1 MADSIIRLLE
11 EQEPRFRMFKRK
23 RVGYKFLNFRK
34 GSADLGKLKC
44 EKPPSYFIISSQAD
58 EAGDKVEEECKNF
71 CGRVVVCHATGEKS
85 IHSAKDFFQKYTV
98 AESSNTAYPRREIV
112 RAFSPDKAFLNK
124 IGDNASFVNFWGRR
138 DEITEE
144 TVVVKFGPR
153 EYYVKPSAAFKTLYT
168 DDTRDRSSS

>member
-11 EQEPRFRMFKRK
+11 EHEPRFRLFKRK

-34 GSADLGKLKC
+34 GSADLGDLKC
-44 EKPPSYFIISSQAD
+44 AKPPSYFIISSNVD
-58 EAGDKVEEECKNF
+58 EDEDVVEECKNY

-98 AESSNTAYPRREIV
+98 AESSNTAYPRRELV
-112 RAFSPDKAFLNK
+112 RAFFPDKAFLHK
-124 IGDNASFVNFWGRR
+124 IGANASFVNFWGRR
-138 DEITEE
+138 DEVTED
-144 TVVVKFGPR
+144 TVVIKFGPS
-153 EYYVKPSAAFKTLYT
+153 EYYVKPSSAFRVLYT